1 MSSNPPIDGRSG
13 LPAEFLGSELEF
25 LRSVLASSA
34 DCIKVLDLDGRL
46 VYMTE
51 AGQKLMEVSDFNA
64 IAGRSW
70 VDNWHGSLKA
80 EAEAAFASACGGGE
94 GRFAGMRDTFAGNP
108 RWWDVRVTPIRS
120 ALGKPEGVLVV
131 SRDITPLK
139 NAEAQQRLLTQ
150 ELAHRVKNILAV
162 VQALA
167 SLSLR
172 DGCDMMQ
179 GLDTFNA
186 RLFALARAQDVL
198 LKHPEPYS
206 ATVFGLL
213 SPILAIHGNPEQIT
227 LCGPEIVLG
236 SALAISFS
244 LVMHEL
250 YTNALKYGALTRAQG
265 AVAISWQLSNH
276 EGEQHFELAW
286 VESGGP
292 VVNAPAV
299 RGFGSRLI
307 ESSFAIEPSASAR
320 LAYEPDGVRFH
331 LKINMRHVSDRLA
344 GS

>member
-1 MSSNPPIDGRSG
+1 MSSNPPYDGRSG

-34 DCIKVLDLDGRL
+34 DCIKVLDLDGKL

-51 AGQKLMEVSDFNA
+51 AGQKLMEVCDFNA

-70 VDNWHGSLKA
+70 VDNWHGDLKA
-80 EAEAAFASACGGGE
+80 EAQAALASASSGGQ
-94 GRFAGMRDTFAGNP
+94 GRFAGMTDTYAGNP

-120 ALGKPEGVLVV
+120 ASGKPEGLLVV
-131 SRDITPLK
+131 SRDITAQK
-139 NAEAQQRLLTQ
+139 NAETQQRLLTQ

-172 DGCDMMQ
+172 DGCDITQ
-179 GLDTFNA
+179 GRDTFNA

-198 LKHPEPYS
+198 LQHPERYS

-213 SPILAIHGNPEQIT
+213 SPILAIHANPEQIT
-227 LCGPEIVLG
+227 LRGPEIVLG

-250 YTNALKYGALTRAQG
+250 YTNALKHGALTRAQG
-265 AVAISWQLSNH
+265 AVSISWQFSNDA
-276 EGEQHFELAW
+276 GERYFELAW

-292 VVNAPAV
+292 VVHPPTV

-331 LKINMRHVSDRLA
+331 LKINMRDVANRLA
-344 GS
+344 GA